1 MNKRGDGFRGGENER
16 IVLWV
21 IFNEWNVEDELL

>member
-1 MNKRGDGFRGGENER
+1 MVPGGEKNER

-21 IFNEWNVEDELL
+21 IFNEWNVEDELSWACT